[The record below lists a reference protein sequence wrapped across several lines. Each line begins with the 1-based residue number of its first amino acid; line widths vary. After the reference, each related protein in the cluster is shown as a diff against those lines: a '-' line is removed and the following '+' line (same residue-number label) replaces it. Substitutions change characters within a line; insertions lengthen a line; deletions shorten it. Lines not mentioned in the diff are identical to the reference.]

1 MCSSHATVRGLL
13 HEISGEDMAV
23 VVDAEASPEHLS
35 RATVEAV
42 DMQLVVAEPYFKSL
56 ETARRYSTLGR
67 ELGIPNVV
75 IVANK
80 VKNEQDEQA
89 IRDFCD
95 TRDMELF
102 AVVPF
107 DPMLADAERAGKAPL
122 DFDPEAPSIKAV
134 KQIWEQVTERI
145 AVKS

>member
-1 MCSSHATVRGLL
+1 
-13 HEISGEDMAV
+13 MAV

-67 ELGIPNVV
+67 DLGIPNVV

-80 VKNEQDEQA
+80 VKNDEDEQA
-89 IRDFCD
+89 IRDFCE

-107 DPMLADAERAGKAPL
+107 DPMLAAAERAGQAPL
-122 DFDPEAPSIKAV
+122 DFDPEAPSVQAV
-134 KQIWEQVTERI
+134 KKIWERVNERVG
-145 AVKS
+145 VKS